1 MRLSKVMW
9 ICVLVGVVAF
19 GSLPAFARMPV
30 RQSSDNGQGDPL
42 DEANWN
48 RLGRTAPITLTAN
61 GKKAQVS
68 IQVICPGQDLSY
80 DGSCSSIGG
89 GGGTGTYLFLFQIQ
103 STSANVSVNI
113 GQLQKGSFTQVGG
126 DGSGTYGVM
135 ICDDAQNDQELCTED
150 PNGPG
155 YADLSGITFTV
166 KSKTLVQFTIPSFP
180 SFAAGSNPAEGQGLT
195 LFLVTKQSANLPI
208 AFPKVG
214 IQ

>member
-1 MRLSKVMW
+1 MRLSKVLWM
-9 ICVLVGVVAF
+9 CVVVGVVAF
-19 GSLPAFARMPV
+19 GSLPAFARLGV

-48 RLGRTAPITLTAN
+48 RLGRSAPITLTAN

-68 IQVICPGQDLSY
+68 IQVICPGQDLSF
-80 DGSCSSIGG
+80 DGSCSSGN
-89 GGGTGTYLFLFQIQ
+89 YLYLFQIQ
-103 STSANVSVNI
+103 STSTNVSVNI
-113 GQLQKGSFTQVGG
+113 GQIQKGSFTPVGG
-126 DGSGTYGVM
+126 DGSGTYGFM
-135 ICDDAQNDQELCTED
+135 ICNDANNDQELCTED

-166 KSKTLVQFTIPSFP
+166 KNKINTLVQFTIPSFP

-195 LFLVTKQSANLPI
+195 LFIATHQSANLPI
-208 AFPKVG
+208 ALLKVG